1 MKMNIHTILRLSA
14 AIFAA
19 ATLVSCSLLKVSV
32 SSGDPLPKEEMRLR
46 TMTRGFYYDMASE
59 VARTADSIASVSKD
73 TKTKIAATRWKIRAT
88 KAGVSSAMQGI
99 PDVAMADLWILCRRM
114 NESFSTIPDSLLF
127 GPQSELARQTA
138 TRLDAR
144 AGRLARQVLHA
155 DRYALMERFVA
166 QYVRENP
173 VNENSLEGGNTMLAW
188 IEYLRANGIEHA
200 YVTGSISEVLADIN
214 DRVSVQTQQLSGSIG
229 WSGDI
234 LEMQFQQDSLKGQL
248 TARLD
253 SLGRNFDR
261 MVSVAEN
268 LPTITDRMLADL
280 NRQASQLMGT
290 MNASVA
296 LAFESLDRQRSEL
309 QHYVS
314 QEREEL
320 VVQMRDAGDELVR
333 SLLDALPGVI
343 GKALFYIVLSLLLLL
358 GLPFGLGFWLG
369 GIRERARRKRDREA
383 K

>member
-1 MKMNIHTILRLSA
+1 MLRISV

-46 TMTRGFYYDMASE
+46 TMTRGFYYDMAGE
-59 VARTADSIASVSKD
+59 VARTADSIASLSKD
-73 TKTKIAATRWKIRAT
+73 TRTRIAAARWKIRVT
-88 KAGVSSAMQGI
+88 RAGVSAAMQGI
-99 PDVAMADLWILCRRM
+99 PDVAMADMWILCRRM
-114 NESFSTIPDSLLF
+114 NESFAATADSLLF
-127 GPQSELARQTA
+127 GPQSDLARQTA
-138 TRLDAR
+138 ARLDRR
-144 AGRLARQVLHA
+144 AGRLAKQVLHQ
-155 DRYALMERFVA
+155 DRYALMERFVE

-173 VNENSLEGGNTMLAW
+173 MSENSSEGSNTTLAW

-214 DRVSVQTQQLSGSIG
+214 DRVSGQTQQLSGSIG

-253 SLGRNFDR
+253 SLERNFDR

-268 LPTITDRMLADL
+268 LPAITDRMLADL
-280 NRQASQLMGT
+280 NRQVSQLMGT

-296 LAFESLDRQRSEL
+296 LAFESLDHQRAEL

-314 QEREEL
+314 QERKEL
-320 VVQMRDAGDELVR
+320 VVQLRDAGDEMVS

-369 GIRERARRKRDREA
+369 GVRERAKEKKARKE
-383 K
+383 KNS